1 MPSAFACCSHWPVD
15 ELHTPTLH
23 SSSELEQSTLWQG
36 SWAVGVMMSGLFAG
50 AVAGPLGVGLLAEHG
65 SFAAAWSLC
74 AALALLAGLVLLGT
88 RRAEAR

>member
-1 MPSAFACCSHWPVD
+1 
-15 ELHTPTLH
+15 
-23 SSSELEQSTLWQG
+23 
-36 SWAVGVMMSGLFAG
+36 MMSGLFAG
-50 AVAGPLGVGLLAEHG
+50 AVAGPLVVGLLAEHG